1 MKNTDDVLS
10 FITDAW
16 YRILR
21 IHARAHTHTHGDAQ
35 DAHEYG
41 VNNTEAEGQTPL
53 LSRLSLLGENR
64 PLTTAGLMVNTCC
77 EEVTVFQWLQF
88 RISRWK
94 QLSSHSAFHLTLLLS
109 PEPSPQFKPPH

>member
-1 MKNTDDVLS
+1 MKNTDDVLA

-21 IHARAHTHTHGDAQ
+21 MHAHTHTHGDAQ
-35 DAHEYG
+35 DEHKYG